1 MALVRWALGKFIL
14 FLDWLFSPRP
24 MQRTAEAQ
32 RKVEAAVAGLSIYEF
47 RACPFC
53 VRVRRFLRW
62 ANVDVPLKDAKAEP
76 FRRELLEGGGKLQV
90 PCLRVEKDG
99 NVSWLYES
107 KDIIDFLKGRL
118 GV

>member
-47 RACPFC
+47 RACPLLREGSP
-53 VRVRRFLRW
+53 VPQVGERRRP
-62 ANVDVPLKDAKAEP
+62 A
-76 FRRELLEGGGKLQV
+76 
-90 PCLRVEKDG
+90 
-99 NVSWLYES
+99 
-107 KDIIDFLKGRL
+107 
-118 GV
+118 